1 MNSFIESMNN
11 MTYTENGAITHKSS
25 GSKIVDFFFH
35 GGALRN
41 EKNENRII
49 TMFQEAFD
57 EDPTTALR
65 ILFYLRDVR
74 GGQGE
79 RRVFRVIWKWICS
92 TGAMRPDDIQFWL
105 GQRLHFIP
113 EYGRWDDLFELI
125 GTYLNTQVLDYIKQ
139 QLEYDSNQ
147 YLNGQSFSLLAK
159 WLPSENAS
167 SEKTKALARTI
178 IAHIGITPRQYRK
191 CLSNLRAK
199 IDIVERKLSARQF
212 SLINYATVPSKA
224 GLLYKGA
231 FKRNDEARYQAYLNA
246 VENGE
251 AKINT
256 STLYPYELF
265 EKIWKEGDN
274 QTVNAMWKN
283 LPDYVPGFNGLVV
296 ADTSGSMNGRPMA
309 VSVSLAMYIA
319 ERNKNE
325 AWKDCF
331 ISFSE
336 RPKFHKIQGN
346 TLTQKARSVMLGDVA
361 NTNLQAVFDL
371 VLDRAK
377 ANNVPQED
385 MPQAL
390 IIVSDMEFDS
400 CTVNNR
406 ATNFENIKKRYEDAG
421 YSMPTLIFW
430 NVDSRQTQSPIKF
443 TDTGVVLLSGCS
455 PVAFKYALGTCT
467 TPMDMVL
474 NVINS
479 DRYNSINYDL

>member
-11 MTYTENGAITHKSS
+11 MTYTENGAVTFKSS
-25 GSKIVDFFFH
+25 TSQLVDFFFH
-35 GGALRN
+35 GGALRS
-41 EKNENRII
+41 EQDTSRILNL
-49 TMFQEAFD
+49 FYGAFK
-57 EDPTTALR
+57 EQPTVALR
-65 ILFYLRDVR
+65 ILFYLRDIR

-79 RRVFRVIWKWICS
+79 RRIFRTI
-92 TGAMRPDDIQFWL
+92 IQSLGFQESEWL
-105 GQRLHFIP
+105 AQNLHLIP
-113 EYGRWDDLFELI
+113 EYGRWDDLFILLGQNCPMNI
-125 GTYLNTQVLDYIKQ
+125 PVLSYIHQ
-139 QLEYDSNQ
+139 QLTMDNES
-147 YLNGQSFSLLAK
+147 YLRGGNISLLAK

-167 SEKTKALARTI
+167 SVEHKHLARI
-178 IAHIGITPRQYRK
+178 IAAHCNITPRQYRK
-191 CLSNLRAK
+191 LLSKLRAK
-199 IDIVERKLSARQF
+199 IDIVERKLSTRQF
-212 SLINYATVPSKA
+212 NLIDYATVPSKA

-231 FKRNDEARYQAYLNA
+231 FKRNDEARYTAYLNA

-256 STLYPYELF
+256 STLYPYELL

-274 QTVNAMWKN
+274 QTVNTMWKN

-455 PVAFKYALGTCT
+455 PVVFKYALATCT
-467 TPMDMVL
+467 SPLDMVY
-474 NVINS
+474 NVTNS
-479 DRYNSINYDL
+479 ERYAQIVYDVE